1 VAGQSRRQALYF
13 PTEMLGELQ
22 AQAMRQDRSI
32 SWLIQQAWRIGRTE
46 LQRVPGTTDYLAGRS
61 VEHGAPAPG
70 AADAAPHRS
79 ELPSGSVAL
88 AEGVRVPPVSIK

>member
-1 VAGQSRRQALYF
+1 MAGQSRRQALYF

-32 SWLIQQAWRIGRTE
+32 SWLIQQAWRIGRSE

-61 VEHGAPAPG
+61 VEHGAPAPQALSPTAHSPEPSAG
-70 AADAAPHRS
+70 SVAPADAA
-79 ELPSGSVAL
+79 
-88 AEGVRVPPVSIK
+88 RVSPRSIK

>member
-32 SWLIQQAWRIGRTE
+32 SWLIQQAWRIGRSE

-61 VEHGAPAPG
+61 VEHGAPAPQILSLTAHSSEG
-70 AADAAPHRS
+70 SAGSVAPADAA
-79 ELPSGSVAL
+79 
-88 AEGVRVPPVSIK
+88 RVSPRSIK